1 MEGRESRNNNI
12 KLIKF
17 YKHNLDVLI
26 ISITD
31 PSWDVNVNLHKE
43 IGIAVSVYESE
54 YKEHFQF
61 LDQ

>member
-1 MEGRESRNNNI
+1 M
-12 KLIKF
+12 
-17 YKHNLDVLI
+17 LI